1 LENDPMNI
9 SISGPQ
15 RWLALGALVIAG
27 AIGFGIA
34 RFTSDPPAV
43 AADPA
48 AQEAKRAPRSTLEI
62 DPTHLSAVGIEL
74 ETVTPG
80 SLSAEIRAPASVL
93 AAPNGQAIVT
103 ARAAG
108 TIARIEKRLGDP
120 VRAGDTLAVVESR
133 DAAAIAAALD
143 AAESR
148 ATLAQSVLEREKRLY
163 EQHVTP
169 RQDFEAAQ
177 AQFVAAQAEARS
189 ARVAASNAHVSSD
202 GRTVRVTSPLS
213 GRITYASASLG
224 AFVQADTELFRVA
237 DPAHVQIEASV
248 TAADAARIS
257 PGDAATISMASGLM
271 HRAQVQSVTPTVS
284 EQTRSA
290 TVVLTLTEQDGG
302 PTPGE
307 FVEAVITP
315 KSTAPVGFVIPEEA
329 LQRVDGRDV
338 LFVRNEKGFHV
349 QPVAVGSRS
358 GGRASILKGVSAGQT
373 IATRNAFLLKAE
385 LAKGEE
391 DEE

>member
-1 LENDPMNI
+1 MNI
-9 SISGPQ
+9 SLSGPQ
-15 RWLALGALVIAG
+15 RWLALGALVLAG

-34 RFTSDPPAV
+34 RFTGGPSA
-43 AADPA
+43 ASADPA
-48 AQEAKRAPRSTLEI
+48 TQDAKRPSRSTLEI
-62 DPTHLSAVGIEL
+62 DLTHLKAVGIEL

-108 TIARIEKRLGDP
+108 TIARIQKRLGDP
-120 VRAGDTLAVVESR
+120 VRAGDTLALVESP

-143 AAESR
+143 AAESK
-148 ATLAQSVLEREKRLY
+148 ATLAQSVLEREERLY

-177 AQFVAAQAEARS
+177 AQFVAAQADARS
-189 ARVAASNAHVSSD
+189 ARVAANNAHVSSD
-202 GRTVRVTSPLS
+202 GRAVRVTSPLS
-213 GRITYASASLG
+213 GRITYADVSLG

-257 PGDAATISMASGLM
+257 PGDAATISTASGVS
-271 HRAQVQSVTPTVS
+271 HPAQVQSVTPTVN

-290 TVVLTLTEQDGG
+290 TVVLSLTEQKDG

-315 KSTAPVGFVIPEEA
+315 KSAAPTGFVIPEEA
-329 LQRVDGRDV
+329 IQRVDGRDV

-358 GGRASILKGVSAGQT
+358 GGRASILEGLSAGQT

-385 LAKGEE
+385 LTKGEEE